1 MNVLISG
8 EHRALLTDF
17 GLSIVMNEIRN
28 LSTYSN
34 DMQGKPR
41 GTMAWMA
48 PEVHRGSRPDKASD
62 IYSLGMTIWEVS
74 AILVVVLSGVNLDL
88 RRFIAIR
95 HLLVGQGLK
104 C

>member
-34 DMQGKPR
+34 EMQSKPR

-62 IYSLGMTIWEVS
+62 IYSLGMTIWEVNTT
-74 AILVVVLSGVNLDL
+74 L
-88 RRFIAIR
+88 IAGF
-95 HLLVGQGLK
+95 LW